1 MVRGGCFHKHNISQF
16 LSILVCRINT
26 KVLRHTQTNF
36 KQNVEK
42 QGGRKTLLQ
51 FFFDT
56 KVLFSLLKK
65 VYRHI
70 VLCHFFTQI
79 VVINKNDM
87 STMFSLVPFTHSFIF
102 PNGLPDVPM

>member
-65 VYRHI
+65 SIPTHRP
-70 VLCHFFTQI
+70 LSFFYT
-79 VVINKNDM
+79 NRCD
-87 STMFSLVPFTHSFIF
+87 
-102 PNGLPDVPM
+102 